1 MWWRGLVYLRN
12 VEDGIYDPEFIS
24 IESLRKEYG

>member
-1 MWWRGLVYLRN
+1 VYLRN